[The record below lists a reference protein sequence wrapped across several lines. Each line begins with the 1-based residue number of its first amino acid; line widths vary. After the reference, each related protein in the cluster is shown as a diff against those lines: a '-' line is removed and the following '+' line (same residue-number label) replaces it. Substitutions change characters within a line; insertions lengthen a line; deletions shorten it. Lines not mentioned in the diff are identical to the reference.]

1 MAEQKSS
8 SKQYKKRTQISLG
21 GGDGIGGVVVFGGAL
36 AIAGLI
42 GIFTFKN
49 RRRKDAD
56 IYPRNPRDAS
66 KESKNSKREDEG
78 SEGLRFISQT
88 PSLIKDYG
96 SRSASLSLISVA

>member
-1 MAEQKSS
+1 M
-8 SKQYKKRTQISLG
+8 KRTRISLG
-21 GGDGIGGVVVFGGAL
+21 GGDGIAGVVVFGGAL

-42 GIFTFKN
+42 AVFTFKK

-56 IYPRNPRDAS
+56 NNLRNPSDVS

-96 SRSASLSLISVA
+96 SWSANCH